1 MGSELTG
8 ERDTSTAFDVLK
20 SEAALKTNAA
30 ASEGQR
36 DLHMAGNT
44 GASYL
49 DQAKTIVESITA
61 SAQVR
66 QHFTLPCS

>member
-8 ERDTSTAFDVLK
+8 ERDTSTAFDVFQ
-20 SEAALKTNAA
+20 SEVAQKTNAA

-36 DLHMAGNT
+36 DLHTAKNT

-49 DQAKTIVESITA
+49 DQAKTVVESIAT

-66 QHFTLPCS
+66 